1 MNWSFGNL
9 IFYGGTADY
18 LVYLRTGLKL
28 DVRTLGPPSPTCGP
42 PTGFPTADCVT
53 HRAESR
59 CSR

>member
-1 MNWSFGNL
+1 MNCFGNL

-42 PTGFPTADCVT
+42 PTGSPPLTVSP